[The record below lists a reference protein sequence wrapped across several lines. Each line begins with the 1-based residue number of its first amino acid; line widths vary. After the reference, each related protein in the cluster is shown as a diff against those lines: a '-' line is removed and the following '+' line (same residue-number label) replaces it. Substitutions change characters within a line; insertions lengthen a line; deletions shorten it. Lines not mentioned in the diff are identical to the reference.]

1 MLVELSVV
9 EQRYHAVMEV
19 LSAGAP
25 VVEVAARYGVS
36 RKTVHAWVRRYR
48 SDGLAGLAD
57 RSHRPHHHPWQLAP
71 DVEARICELRR
82 AHQFAHAVLRNALSN
97 AVREELVGRN
107 AAKLVKMSNPEY
119 DVGAG
124 LDPIAARALLKHI
137 ADDRLFAL
145 YLCAMVLGMRRG
157 ELLGLTWDAVD
168 LDGHRLVVR

>member
-36 RKTVHAWVRRYR
+36 RKTVHAWIRRYR
-48 SDGLAGLAD
+48 DDGLGGLAD

-82 AHQFAHAVLRNALSN
+82 AHPRWGPRRLGH
-97 AVREELVGRN
+97 ELAR
-107 AAKLVKMSNPEY
+107 A
-119 DVGAG
+119 GAG
-124 LDPIAARALLKHI
+124 AGAVAVVDLPDPGPAQSDLPEAAQAGTLGLRALGAFGVHGAVAARHHG
-137 ADDRLFAL
+137 
-145 YLCAMVLGMRRG
+145 LGPHRRREDG
-157 ELLGLTWDAVD
+157 GRDA
-168 LDGHRLVVR
+168 

>member
-36 RKTVHAWVRRYR
+36 RKTVHAWIRRYR
-48 SDGLAGLAD
+48 DDGLGGLAD

-82 AHQFAHAVLRNALSN
+82 AHPRWGPPASGTSWPGPGWR
-97 AVREELVGRN
+97 R
-107 AAKLVKMSNPEY
+107 
-119 DVGAG
+119 
-124 LDPIAARALLKHI
+124 
-137 ADDRLFAL
+137 
-145 YLCAMVLGMRRG
+145 CRRG
-157 ELLGLTWDAVD
+157 RRSTGPWSGTI
-168 LDGHRLVVR
+168 